1 MLNAPKVTLRR
12 FAHAMVVSGLCMGSA
27 TALAAQT
34 WHVHL
39 LDGVQI
45 RATDDVVIESDGARL
60 SASAGCNQIFGE
72 VEIAE
77 SRFASGLLAM
87 TRMACFGHL
96 DDLETALV
104 AAIEGANRIT
114 QTEQNLELHRGSTL
128 LLRADANPV
137 QP

>member
-12 FAHAMVVSGLCMGSA
+12 VVRAMVVGGLYLGFV
-27 TALAAQT
+27 TALAAQP
-34 WHVHL
+34 WQVQML
-39 LDGVQI
+39 NGVQI
-45 RATDDVVIESDGARL
+45 RATDDVAIELDGTRL
-60 SASAGCNQIFGE
+60 SASAGCNQIFGN

-77 SRFASGLLAM
+77 SRFASGPLAM
-87 TRMACFGHL
+87 TRMACFGHVG
-96 DDLETALV
+96 DLEAALV

-114 QTEQNLELHRGSTL
+114 QTEQTLELHRGPSL